1 MDDFDEADEQN
12 EEDLM
17 LLGDEF
23 ANRGNLKQFIIDQFS
38 EFIENPQFKQGREY
52 LTYCVKHGV
61 EQTFLFWK
69 VPVERCGVNTEFFA

>member
-38 EFIENPQFKQGREY
+38 EFIDNPKFKQGREY
-52 LTYCVKHGV
+52 LTYCVKQLH
-61 EQTFLFWK
+61 EDDQKLAYTYLK
-69 VPVERCGVNTEFFA
+69 QCLLN